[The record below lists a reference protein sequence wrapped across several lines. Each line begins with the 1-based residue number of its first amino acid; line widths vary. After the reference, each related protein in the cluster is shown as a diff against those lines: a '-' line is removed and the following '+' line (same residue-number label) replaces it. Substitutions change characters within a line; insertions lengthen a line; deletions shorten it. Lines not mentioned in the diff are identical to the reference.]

1 LIVDEKSVFKEKNFA
16 QAFSKLETKPQNQQK
31 GPSKQQQKSQN
42 SDLYKIVRMVWQ
54 RNYQPVIVFS
64 FSKRECESNALQLSK
79 LDFSS
84 DDERTLITS
93 VFKNAISC
101 LGEDDRELPQ
111 IQHLLPLLQRGIGIH
126 HSGLLPILKEVIEI
140 LFQEGLIKVL
150 FATETF
156 SIGLNMP
163 AKTVVFTNIKKFDG
177 SEQRMLSSG
186 EYIQMSGRAGRRG
199 LDDRG
204 IVILM
209 LSGGLDPDSVKNTMQ
224 GKSDALKSAFHQ
236 KYSMIL
242 NLLRIDGVEP
252 EYMLQKS
259 FYQFQNSASV
269 PKLEAAIAEYE
280 EEANEIK
287 VMFEGKDVTCQM
299 EEYYNVRKQLEQ
311 YRKDVRD
318 VVHHPTYCL
327 PFIQPGRL
335 VKVEIDGS
343 DYGWCV
349 VVSFTKKMKKNSE
362 DSKDTVTYIVSCL
375 AHCERGAQ
383 DMVDSGLFPK
393 PAKERGEMVVI
404 PVTLDQMFGISTVR
418 VYMQKDLR
426 RTDSRQMML
435 KSQQEVLR
443 RFENK
448 IPILDPIADM
458 NIRDDDFVKLMQ
470 KIEKLEGVLS
480 KTLVSQRSDDPN
492 IKQAYDAYC
501 RRAEVEIKIKDLKK
515 KVKQVTSII
524 KLDELKQRMRVLRR
538 LGFTTNSDVIELK
551 GRVACEI
558 SAGDELVL
566 TELIF
571 NGAFTDLTPEQV
583 VALLSCCVDTQ
594 ERTSNEVVLKPHL
607 EAPFKLLQETARRIA
622 KISIESKI
630 ELNEEEYVQKFT
642 STMMPVAYDWACG
655 AKFVD
660 ICKTSDIF
668 EGSIIRALRRLE
680 ELLRQMIAGAKQIG
694 NEDLENKFQE
704 ASAKIKRDIVFAASL
719 YL

>member
-1 LIVDEKSVFKEKNFA
+1 
-16 QAFSKLETKPQNQQK
+16 
-31 GPSKQQQKSQN
+31 
-42 SDLYKIVRMVWQ
+42 
-54 RNYQPVIVFS
+54 
-64 FSKRECESNALQLSK
+64 
-79 LDFSS
+79 
-84 DDERTLITS
+84 
-93 VFKNAISC
+93 
-101 LGEDDRELPQ
+101 
-111 IQHLLPLLQRGIGIH
+111 
-126 HSGLLPILKEVIEI
+126 
-140 LFQEGLIKVL
+140 
-150 FATETF
+150 
-156 SIGLNMP
+156 
-163 AKTVVFTNIKKFDG
+163 
-177 SEQRMLSSG
+177 
-186 EYIQMSGRAGRRG
+186 
-199 LDDRG
+199 
-204 IVILM
+204 
-209 LSGGLDPDSVKNTMQ
+209 
-224 GKSDALKSAFHQ
+224 
-236 KYSMIL
+236 
-242 NLLRIDGVEP
+242 
-252 EYMLQKS
+252 
-259 FYQFQNSASV
+259 
-269 PKLEAAIAEYE
+269 
-280 EEANEIK
+280 
-287 VMFEGKDVTCQM
+287 
-299 EEYYNVRKQLEQ
+299 
-311 YRKDVRD
+311 
-318 VVHHPTYCL
+318 
-327 PFIQPGRL
+327 
-335 VKVEIDGS
+335 
-343 DYGWCV
+343 
-349 VVSFTKKMKKNSE
+349 
-362 DSKDTVTYIVSCL
+362 
-375 AHCERGAQ
+375 
-383 DMVDSGLFPK
+383 
-393 PAKERGEMVVI
+393 
-404 PVTLDQMFGISTVR
+404 
-418 VYMQKDLR
+418 
-426 RTDSRQMML
+426 
-435 KSQQEVLR
+435 
-443 RFENK
+443 
-448 IPILDPIADM
+448 M

-501 RRAEVEIKIKDLKK
+501 RRAEVETKIKDLKK